1 VNAYSAFIKRLVV
14 CSGFFMG
21 FDAMF
26 GIAGQESGLSRA
38 FPMAFAADYMVLFDR
53 LDEELRIAPQLDRS
67 LFTKIIVGACKRI
80 PVLSKSAKAV
90 RIDRLIEAG
99 AWTDAALAVVAL
111 ELPDWQL
118 RRLEYDGGQWFCA
131 LSRGPNLPA
140 MLDDTADANHE
151 LMPLAILRAF
161 FQARRMTEI
170 APRATSPVPQVS
182 AGTSNAICCDN
193 FA

>member
-1 VNAYSAFIKRLVV
+1 MA
-14 CSGFFMG
+14 

-26 GIAGQESGLSRA
+26 RVAGQGAGVPRE

-53 LDEELRIAPQLDRS
+53 LDEELRVAPQLDRS
-67 LFTKIIVGACKRI
+67 LFTKILVGACRRI
-80 PVLSKSAKAV
+80 PVLSKSAKAA

-99 AWTDAALAVVAL
+99 AWTDAALAVIAL

-118 RRLEYDGGQWFCA
+118 RRLEYDGGEWFCS
-131 LSRGPNLPA
+131 LSQGPILPA

-161 FQARRMTEI
+161 FQARRVAEM

-182 AGTSNAICCDN
+182 SVTDSFVCCDN

>member
-1 VNAYSAFIKRLVV
+1 
-14 CSGFFMG
+14 
-21 FDAMF
+21 
-26 GIAGQESGLSRA
+26 
-38 FPMAFAADYMVLFDR
+38 
-53 LDEELRIAPQLDRS
+53 
-67 LFTKIIVGACKRI
+67 
-80 PVLSKSAKAV
+80 
-90 RIDRLIEAG
+90 LIEAG
-99 AWTDAALAVVAL
+99 AWTDAALAVIAL

-161 FQARRMTEI
+161 FQARRMAEI
-170 APRATSPVPQVS
+170 APRATSPVPKVS
-182 AGTSNAICCDN
+182 TASDSIVCCDN

>member
-1 VNAYSAFIKRLVV
+1 
-14 CSGFFMG
+14 
-21 FDAMF
+21 
-26 GIAGQESGLSRA
+26 
-38 FPMAFAADYMVLFDR
+38 MAFAADYMVLFDR
-53 LDEELRIAPQLDRS
+53 LDEELRVAPQLDRS

-80 PVLSKSAKAV
+80 SVLSKSAKAAL
-90 RIDRLIEAG
+90 IERLIEAG
-99 AWTDAALAVVAL
+99 AWTDAALAVIAF

-118 RRLEYDGGQWFCA
+118 RRLEYDNGEWFCS

-161 FQARRMTEI
+161 FQARRMAEI
-170 APRATSPVPQVS
+170 AAQDISPTPQASAPQVP
-182 AGTSNAICCDN
+182 AGTGNIVCCDN

>member
-1 VNAYSAFIKRLVV
+1 
-14 CSGFFMG
+14 
-21 FDAMF
+21 
-26 GIAGQESGLSRA
+26 
-38 FPMAFAADYMVLFDR
+38 MAFAADYTALFDR
-53 LDEELRIAPQLDRS
+53 LDEELRVAPQLDRS
-67 LFTKIIVGACKRI
+67 LFTKIIVGACKHI
-80 PVLSKSAKAV
+80 PVSKPAKVA

-99 AWTDAALAVVAL
+99 AWTDAALAIIAL

-151 LMPLAILRAF
+151 LMPIAILRAF

-170 APRATSPVPQVS
+170 APRATSAVPQVW
-182 AGTSNAICCDN
+182 AGTSNVVCCDN